1 MRRMGPD
8 ASPSRAPTSRV
19 AVAGVLVLV
28 VADLMPVVGVLFLGW
43 EVFPIV
49 LLYWL
54 ENVVVGVVTVLK
66 MTYAEGD
73 DAAAPAGALD
83 AAAASPSA
91 TQQGAPRGPVARL
104 RGDPAR
110 ARAVGFF
117 CFHYGLFTLVHGV
130 FVIVIFG
137 FGVLLPA
144 QGSAGAGAGSVLSW
158 WFLLAFLGLC
168 ASHGVSFWRNYLL
181 DGEYMTV
188 TVEQA
193 MFQPYGR
200 VVVMHLTVI
209 FGALLV
215 TWLGTPLAG
224 LLLLV
229 ALKTGFDVAA
239 HRREHRRARTGGR
252 PHPAT

>member
-1 MRRMGPD
+1 M
-8 ASPSRAPTSRV
+8 PTSR
-19 AVAGVLVLV
+19 AAAAGVLVLV
-28 VADLMPVVGVLFLGW
+28 DLMPVVGVLFLAW
-43 EVFPIV
+43 EVFPII

-54 ENVVVGVVTVLK
+54 ENVVLGVVTALK
-66 MTYAEGD
+66 MIYAEGG
-73 DAAAPAGALD
+73 DAAAPAGVSD
-83 AAAASPSA
+83 VAAASPSA
-91 TQQGAPRGPVARL
+91 SAQGSPRGPVARL
-104 RGDPAR
+104 RDDPVR
-110 ARAVGFF
+110 ARSVGFF
-117 CFHYGLFTLVHGV
+117 CLHYGLFTLVHGV

-144 QGSAGAGAGSVLSW
+144 PGSSGAGAGSVLSW

-168 ASHGVSFWRNYLL
+168 ASHGVSFWRTYLV

-188 TVEQA
+188 TVDQA

-209 FGALLV
+209 FGAFLV
-215 TWLGTPLAG
+215 TWLGTPVAG

-239 HRREHRRARTGGR
+239 HRREHRRARTGGGRIPRREPR
-252 PHPAT
+252 PPAR